1 MPWVVWPP
9 FYFRQSNTRQHV
21 ILWLEGNH
29 ISKWRWVCLFKLPD
43 KGNRAATE
51 RLIVTEVVSDFLH
64 CYTFAQSIFLT
75 FCFWQSYMF
84 SDINILLSSFVDI
97 MDETFTT
104 LMTTETNYYATV
116 SVNFEYLSDAMITV
130 KKGTDNVEY
139 TDYWVG

>member
-1 MPWVVWPP
+1 
-9 FYFRQSNTRQHV
+9 
-21 ILWLEGNH
+21 
-29 ISKWRWVCLFKLPD
+29 
-43 KGNRAATE
+43 
-51 RLIVTEVVSDFLH
+51 
-64 CYTFAQSIFLT
+64 
-75 FCFWQSYMF
+75 MF

-116 SVNFEYLSDAMITV
+116 SVNFEYLSDAMISV